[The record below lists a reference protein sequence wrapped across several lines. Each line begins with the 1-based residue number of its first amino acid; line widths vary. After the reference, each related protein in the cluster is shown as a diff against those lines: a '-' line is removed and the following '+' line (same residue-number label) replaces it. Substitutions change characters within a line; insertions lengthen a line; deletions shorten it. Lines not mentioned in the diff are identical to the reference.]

1 MRVDFDW
8 DDGND
13 VKNYTKHGVSELE
26 AESLFQDVDRL
37 DYRDP
42 IRFEDETR
50 FVTMGRSN
58 RPRVLFCAWTL
69 RGRKARIISVR
80 PASRKERLVY
90 EEKKES
96 KPRGG

>member
-13 VKNYTKHGVSELE
+13 VKNYTKHGVSKLE

-37 DYRDP
+37 DFHDP
-42 IRFEDETR
+42 LRLEDETR
-50 FVTMGRSN
+50 FVTMGRSS

-69 RGRKARIISVR
+69 RNNKVRIISVR

-96 KPRGG
+96 KRRRG